1 MKLCGTLVCFTTELG
16 NRGGIPKLV
25 IVSGL
30 LLSEHIRSTD
40 PPEFHNCIMFT
51 KVFAL
56 KIYVK
61 VIFAN

>member
-16 NRGGIPKLV
+16 NRGGGIPKLV

-40 PPEFHNCIMFT
+40 QPEFRNCIMFT

-61 VIFAN
+61 VILC